1 MRNKI
6 LGLILGLL
14 FSSAVVG
21 CDPHFDSY
29 VEPEH
34 RAYCATKYPRDRRWF
49 QDCLRITF
57 NYEWQED
64 PMPFS
69 RARVLL
75 LKTQPV
81 KANEQ
86 D

>member
-14 FSSAVVG
+14 FSLFATA

-29 VEPEH
+29 VLPEH
-34 RAYCATKYPRDRRWF
+34 RSYCGTKYPADRKAY

-57 NYEWQED
+57 SYTWKED
-64 PMPFS
+64 PMPMS
-69 RARVLL
+69 KARVLL
-75 LKTQPV
+75 PPQVV